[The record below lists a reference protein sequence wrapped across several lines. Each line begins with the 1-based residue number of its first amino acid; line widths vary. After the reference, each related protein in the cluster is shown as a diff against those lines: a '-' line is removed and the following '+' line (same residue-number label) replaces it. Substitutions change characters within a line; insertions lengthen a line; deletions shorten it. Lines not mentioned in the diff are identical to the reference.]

1 MPRIPLYY
9 TVLDEQGNI
18 VLSQITQDPNYAVG
32 VQQRLVKDQ
41 TPDYNSLTHRIERI
55 TPVPAGQDHVEYR
68 LVEITYTP
76 QELDASAREKRQV
89 RLQKTDWTQ
98 LPDTVLTAEQRAAW
112 AVYRQA
118 LRDLPAQPGWPAN
131 INWPVQP
138 E

>member
-1 MPRIPLYY
+1 MPRMPLYY

-18 VLSQITQDPNYAVG
+18 VRSQITQDPNYEVG

-41 TPDYNSLTHRIERI
+41 IPDYDSETQYIVRV
-55 TPVPAGQDHVEYR
+55 TPVPAGQDHVEYQI
-68 LVEITYTP
+68 VDHVYTT
-76 QELDASAREKRQV
+76 QQLDQSAREKRQV

-98 LPDTVLTAEQRAAW
+98 LTDADLTETQRTAW

>member
-1 MPRIPLYY
+1 MPTIPLYY

-55 TPVPAGQDHVEYR
+55 NPVPAGQDHVEYQ

-76 QELDASAREKRQV
+76 EILDASAREKRQV

-98 LPDTVLTAEQRAAW
+98 LPDAVLTAEQRAAW

-118 LRDLPAQPGWPAN
+118 LRDLPAQPDWPTS